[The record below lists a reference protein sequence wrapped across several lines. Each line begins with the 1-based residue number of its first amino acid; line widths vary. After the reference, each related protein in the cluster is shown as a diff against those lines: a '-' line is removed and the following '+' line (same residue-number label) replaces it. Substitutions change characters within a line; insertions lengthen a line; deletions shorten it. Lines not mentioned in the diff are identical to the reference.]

1 MKIKQIKKKKHLI
14 RSLKVYAKANCIQ
27 NTYYA
32 LEKFY
37 KPKIIDGEYKTGLI
51 VEHNVSHERRV
62 KKAFKKYGIQA
73 AIAYLTAFKKE
84 KEA

>member
-1 MKIKQIKKKKHLI
+1 MKLKKIQKPKHLI
-14 RSLKVYAKANCIQ
+14 RSLKLYAEQNCKPV
-27 NTYYA
+27 NYYA

-37 KPKIIDGEYKTGLI
+37 TPKIVDGEYRVGEI
-51 VEHNVSHERRV
+51 VELPVNHERRV

>member
-1 MKIKQIKKKKHLI
+1 MKKKQISKSKHLI
-14 RSLKVYAKANCIQ
+14 RELKKYAEVNCVK
-27 NTYYA
+27 NSYYA
-32 LEKFY
+32 LEKFSN
-37 KPKIIDGEYKTGLI
+37 PKIIDGEYRTGEVVLHD
-51 VEHNVSHERRV
+51 VNHSRRV